1 MLHFLQHA
9 QNAYVTTSVGVYREE
24 GHIHPPV
31 GPHTALVRLQKYQT
45 YQEGAVR
52 PVMCCCRLQSC
63 CCCALR
69 EGSLAVGIID
79 LILSA
84 IGIGLQVWSIV
95 STGSGV
101 INPYVFGNIGVYGI
115 SIVFSLI
122 LIFGA
127 LKNNACSC
135 LAWVIWSSICL
146 ALDIA
151 LLVWICVGT
160 FVLVG
165 LTAGSGLGA
174 VIAIGLI
181 PVYITIA
188 ILVVLVIFLIYG
200 IMVVNSFRQ
209 ELNEAAAGYPAS
221 YPMQAV

>member
-1 MLHFLQHA
+1 
-9 QNAYVTTSVGVYREE
+9 
-24 GHIHPPV
+24 
-31 GPHTALVRLQKYQT
+31 
-45 YQEGAVR
+45 
-52 PVMCCCRLQSC
+52 MCCCRLQSC

-115 SIVFSLI
+115 SIVFSII